1 MNIRTTSV
9 IMRAAVTLL
18 LLATCTVLQARQNPK
33 FAWTTQLFLEQQRQE
48 QQVAGPDR
56 APERRVAPHRASQ
69 IIASPDTIDGTA
81 YISCFVYLT
90 DPTDLSALR
99 ALGVRVEKTFRGLSF
114 ITADVP
120 IAQLEAV
127 AELENVTRIKVSELV
142 EPASVVAR
150 EKTNVTPLLTNTELS
165 QQRGL
170 NTTYDGSGVVL
181 GILDGG
187 MDFGHIAFKNADGTS
202 RIKRAYV
209 DDGNQ
214 VRLYTEA
221 EMNNPALAPTTDDI
235 HSDHGSHVA
244 AIAGGSSVIVERL
257 DNTHYNMS
265 VTNAHDS
272 ATYGGM
278 APGADLY
285 MAGLASLQ
293 LSRLCSAMALM
304 AEYADSVGKPLVV
317 NCSWGGD
324 VGHRNG
330 KGTVTDVV
338 HAYYGDDHPNRIV
351 LFCSSNQAGINFDH
365 GGGGRFVNKRGASRG
380 NPLRTIVRTDD
391 LGGDYYSQ
399 GFQLSAWSDS
409 LLHGKLMVLD
419 NDSGKILRSIDI
431 LPEAGWHQL
440 DSLTGYYSNNMHGGS
455 GYDDEYESYG
465 IYLYSYAPLETD
477 STGAY
482 SLAIE
487 IYPENGTADINVW
500 AGHDYVY
507 FSNYLHHPGP
517 NNPWQDGT
525 SDNTI
530 STEAALRD
538 VIVVGAY
545 TSRSDWYNYENQYYR
560 YNDIVND
567 IAWFSSYATE
577 ECSLT
582 GEIAPWITAPGE
594 VVISAANHYH
604 SAQVDENSTYNTGWN
619 LVVNDSL
626 NPYFAAMGTSQAT
639 PVATGVV
646 ALWLQ
651 AAQSMGMS
659 LTTSQVKDIMRQT
672 AIHDYYTDDGPFAS
686 HFGYGKLDALAG
698 IKRITGNR
706 SVLEI
711 DYDRNNDS
719 LIAQHFDSTT
729 HVLLLKHTL
738 YKDDGWNSLCLPFSL
753 DSTELSASELA
764 GGTLVELDTA
774 GFVLSDTTLTVTFR
788 QVSNLE
794 AGKPYLIKWPKA
806 ENLLNTM
813 FYDATISNTTP
824 IPVTSSDGRVA
835 FRGTYN
841 MVPVQAHDS
850 TVLLIQWADTLKYPA
865 KNTTI
870 GSCCAYFEL
879 QNISPAPTRVVF
891 NVNYHDTPTGLEEVR
906 GLMAECPPD
915 RTGGTAS
922 AEGGTKIL
930 IDGILYIRRD
940 GATYDVLGRRILI
953 SIHQ

>member
-1 MNIRTTSV
+1 MNIRTTSI

-48 QQVAGPDR
+48 QQVAGSDR
-56 APERRVAPHRASQ
+56 APERRVAPRRASQ
-69 IIASPDTIDGTA
+69 IIASPHTIDGTA

-120 IAQLEAV
+120 VAQLEAV
-127 AELENVTRIKVSELV
+127 AELENVTCIKVSELV

-181 GILDGG
+181 GVVDVGI
-187 MDFGHIAFKNADGTS
+187 DFGHIAFKNADGTS

-209 DDGNQ
+209 YDGNQ
-214 VRLYTEA
+214 AQLYTEA
-221 EMNNPALAPTTDDI
+221 EMNNPVLAPTTDDFNE
-235 HSDHGSHVA
+235 DHGTYTSS
-244 AIAGGSSVIVERL
+244 IAGGSSVIVERL

-285 MAGLASLQ
+285 LAGVNGLEFSHLASAI
-293 LSRLCSAMALM
+293 AMI
-304 AEYADSVGKPLVV
+304 AEYADSVGKPLVI
-317 NCSWGGD
+317 NCSWTDKDGP
-324 VGHRNG
+324 RNG
-330 KGTVTDVV
+330 KGEVADVV
-338 HAYYGDDHPNRIV
+338 HAYFGDNHPDRII
-351 LFCSSNQAGINFDH
+351 LFSTANKAGIRDEH
-365 GGGGRFVNKRGASRG
+365 GGGGCFVNRKNASRE
-380 NPLRTIVRTDD
+380 NPLRTIVRTNGR
-391 LGGDYYSQ
+391 GGDYYDPYSAV
-399 GFQLSAWSDS
+399 AWSDS
-409 LLHGKLMVLD
+409 ALNCTVMVLD
-419 NDSGKILRSIDI
+419 NDSGNILWSYTYT
-431 LPEAGWHQL
+431 LPGWSYS
-440 DSLTGYYSNNMHGGS
+440 DSLAGYNPQGLLGCYLD
-455 GYDDEYESYG
+455 YDDTYEG
-465 IYLYSYAPLETD
+465 NLFYLYTD
-477 STGAY
+477 QMVTTVPGAY
-482 SLAIE
+482 SLAVE
-487 IYPENGTADINVW
+487 VYPESGTADVNMW
-500 AGHDYVY
+500 GLGNTY
-507 FSNYLHHPGP
+507 FSNYLAHPGHD
-517 NNPWQDGT
+517 NPWQDG
-525 SDNTI
+525 SDDNSIGHEASIDGII
-530 STEAALRD
+530 S
-538 VIVVGAY
+538 VGAFVSKVEV
-545 TSRSDWYNYENQYYR
+545 TDYENNTYYTG
-560 YNDIVND
+560 DTPDD
-567 IAWFSSYATE
+567 IAWFSSYATQ
-577 ECSLT
+577 ECSVSGQT
-582 GEIAPWITAPGE
+582 APWITAPGMF
-594 VVISAANHYH
+594 VAGAGNHYSFQ
-604 SAQVDENSTYNTGWN
+604 SAGSCYNQGW
-619 LVVNDSL
+619 LLAVNDSV
-626 NPYFAAMGTSQAT
+626 NPYFNMMGTSSST
-639 PVATGVV
+639 PVASGIV

-651 AAQSMGMS
+651 AAQSVGKS
-659 LTTSQVKDIMRQT
+659 LTINQVKDIMRQT
-672 AIHDYYTDDGPFAS
+672 AVHDYYTDDQSNAKR
-686 HFGYGKLDALAG
+686 FGCGKIDALAG
-698 IKRITGNR
+698 IKRITGNH

-711 DYDRNNDS
+711 GYKRNNDS

-753 DSTELSASELA
+753 DSTELSSSELA

-794 AGKPYLIKWPKA
+794 AGKPYLIKWPEA

-841 MVPVQAHDS
+841 MVPVQVYDS
-850 TVLLIQWADTLKYPA
+850 TILPISWADTLKYSA

-891 NVNYHDTPTGLEEVR
+891 NVNYHDIPTGLEDVR
-906 GLMAECPPD
+906 GQMAECPPD
-915 RTGGTAS
+915 GTGGTAS
-922 AEGGTKIL
+922 AEGGTKVL
-930 IDGILYIRRD
+930 IDGLLYIRR
-940 GATYDVLGRRILI
+940 GGVVYDALGRVVRERERER
-953 SIHQ
+953 